1 MDTHPL
7 SESSNTWETVVDECE
22 SIADDYR
29 GRDWRVVV
37 ATPGDVAPV
46 PQPGDSTV
54 DHVGLDIVVGDD
66 DYADLESAVGGA
78 TFDEYEAFR
87 AVTGGLV
94 YLALVVR
101 ATDDEVAVCLP
112 LYYRLAETERMFS
125 LIDDGETM
133 KTKVHPL
140 DPEKGIEFVHEDPDP
155 LLPPDWKAE

>member
-1 MDTHPL
+1 MEEHPL
-7 SESSNTWETVVDECE
+7 SESSNTWDTVVEECE

-29 GRDWRVVV
+29 ERGWRVVV
-37 ATPGDVAPV
+37 ATPGDVVPV

-66 DYADLESAVGGA
+66 VYAELESAVEGA
-78 TFDEYEAFR
+78 SFDEYEAFR

-94 YLALVVR
+94 YLTLVVR

-112 LYYRLAETERMFS
+112 VYYRLAETERMFS
-125 LIDDGETM
+125 LVDDGETM

-140 DPEKGIEFVHEDPDP
+140 DPEQGVEFVHDDPEP
-155 LLPPDWKAE
+155 LLPPNREAE